1 VLLIKTKVSATMAT
15 NLSDKEINELVEICK
30 ELGLDSNDY
39 LTARNKPRAKAV
51 LIKAIEKFKAL
62 VENKKPYKAD
72 PINKN
77 IKISMGDIDEGTVA
91 AQRESMCNVEI
102 NEINEIIWTLEKNSD
117 TNTNYKQVKDRL
129 KNIITRCHNLLRDEK
144 SVVGTKAQN
153 DIMKI
158 LTIHILQPQFQNEES
173 ELYKKCKEV
182 SQEKYNKYMPY
193 CCDINNISKTEYP
206 LDEWK
211 NLVNNFLKS
220 IFNGIYAEEDSA
232 FNFGKDERTLM
243 KLIGI
248 VGELKIDKDFI
259 DAFSTSFGDIHE
271 AFREYSGGKGAKEL
285 GQFFTPRHLIHA
297 ILHGCGLNDMIKAYD
312 NPSIYDPCMGT
323 GGLLTR
329 GYSNGNILPSNIY
342 GCETERDTIKFGQ
355 ISTLLATGEFSS
367 NLQLCNSLCD
377 NKFIGTKKFDVIF
390 TNPPFGTSMKYKD
403 IENKFNNNKEINGIN
418 TGINFKDVYPID
430 TNNGACLFTE
440 HCISMLEENGTC
452 AIVLPDGELFVG
464 NKFKKFRE
472 YMCKNVNIIKIVSVS
487 GKAFEHTAIKTAVII
502 FKKNGSTENIEFLD
516 IPDDCNSV
524 KRLMIIPINNIK
536 NNNYNL
542 SYNAYIKTEERQYND
557 GVVVKTL
564 GEVCDIQNGYSFK
577 STDYE
582 NQNETNIGILQIKSI
597 KNGFI
602 DENKITEY
610 IPESSK
616 YKLFEI
622 NKGDILIALSGATTG
637 KIGIYNLKQK
647 SYLNQRVGKINAKN
661 GIIQKYIYYWYL
673 CNSIGEIILGLA
685 QGTAQPNISTGD
697 ISKIKIPIPPLERQM
712 EIVEECE
719 QITKSI
725 DTIKLRKE
733 QLKSD
738 GILFKKYFKY
748 NEINE
753 IYKNSDVKTLGEVC
767 SIDYGTRIVKG
778 NNDEGQYPVYGSGR
792 AMFSTKTFNREG
804 FNILI
809 GRFALSLECVRFINE
824 KIFLNDSGL
833 TVKPKKENLLH
844 KYIGYYL
851 LHNQKIIYNLARG
864 TAQKN
869 LDIDEFK
876 SIKIPIP
883 SLENQVKIVAYYEE
897 MNDEYKK
904 HILDRIEE
912 YNKELEMLKGLCV
925 NMFHL

>member
-1 VLLIKTKVSATMAT
+1 MAT
-15 NLSDKEINELVEICK
+15 NLSVKEVNELVEICK

-173 ELYKKCKEV
+173 ELYNKCKEV

-564 GEVCDIQNGYSFK
+564 GEVC
-577 STDYE
+577 
-582 NQNETNIGILQIKSI
+582 
-597 KNGFI
+597 
-602 DENKITEY
+602 
-610 IPESSK
+610 
-616 YKLFEI
+616 
-622 NKGDILIALSGATTG
+622 
-637 KIGIYNLKQK
+637 
-647 SYLNQRVGKINAKN
+647 
-661 GIIQKYIYYWYL
+661 
-673 CNSIGEIILGLA
+673 
-685 QGTAQPNISTGD
+685 
-697 ISKIKIPIPPLERQM
+697 
-712 EIVEECE
+712 
-719 QITKSI
+719 
-725 DTIKLRKE
+725 
-733 QLKSD
+733 
-738 GILFKKYFKY
+738 
-748 NEINE
+748 
-753 IYKNSDVKTLGEVC
+753 

-778 NNDEGQYPVYGSGR
+778 NNDEGEYPVYGSGR

-809 GRFALSLECVRFINE
+809 GRFALSLECVRFVNE

-883 SLENQVKIVAYYEE
+883 SLERQQEIVEECEQITKSIDTIKLRKEQLKSDGILFKKYFKYNELNEIYKNSEVKTLGEVCEVNQGDTLTKTDMINGIYDVIGGGKIIGKHNKKNRDGEEFTLTRVGDININYFVKPYYLTDNGFSIKSIKEDIITIYIYYLLLHNKVYLTNLYQGLGQKVISKTNLKSIKIPIPSLENQVKIVAYYEE

>member
-1 VLLIKTKVSATMAT
+1 MAT
-15 NLSDKEINELVEICK
+15 NLSVKEINELVEICK

-102 NEINEIIWTLEKNSD
+102 NEIIWTLEKNSD

-173 ELYKKCKEV
+173 ELYNKCKEV
-182 SQEKYNKYMPY
+182 SREKYNKYMPY

-211 NLVNNFLKS
+211 NLVNNFLKN

-564 GEVCDIQNGYSFK
+564 GEVCEFQNGRFNSNDMNNNGNIPFYSCKSVNPIGFHDKYSF
-577 STDYE
+577 DYDE
-582 NQNETNIGILQIKSI
+582 NYLLLITSGGSMNNIIGDNVGLGKCYLVNGKTACRAGVCCLKLKNNNIDIRYIYQYLNINRLDTNKKAKFTTNLGVISSDDIKS
-597 KNGFI
+597 
-602 DENKITEY
+602 
-610 IPESSK
+610 
-616 YKLFEI
+616 
-622 NKGDILIALSGATTG
+622 
-637 KIGIYNLKQK
+637 
-647 SYLNQRVGKINAKN
+647 
-661 GIIQKYIYYWYL
+661 
-673 CNSIGEIILGLA
+673 
-685 QGTAQPNISTGD
+685 
-697 ISKIKIPIPPLERQM
+697 IKIPIPSLERQQ

-753 IYKNSDVKTLGEVC
+753 IYKNSEVKTLGEVC
-767 SIDYGTRIVKG
+767 EFQNGKG
-778 NNDEGQYPVYGSGR
+778 IKKDALVEGEYPVIGGGQKPMGFHNEYNTCENTILCSSSG
-792 AMFSTKTFNREG
+792 AYAGFISKYNKKVWASDCFSIIPKNSINKEYLYYFLKMFQDKIYKLQTGLAQPHVYST
-804 FNILI
+804 
-809 GRFALSLECVRFINE
+809 
-824 KIFLNDSGL
+824 
-833 TVKPKKENLLH
+833 NL
-844 KYIGYYL
+844 
-851 LHNQKIIYNLARG
+851 
-864 TAQKN
+864 
-869 LDIDEFK
+869 K